1 VKKLTQRRK
10 KLEAMDVVAF
20 VFLTAFALLVFYP
33 FYNALLSSFMTAK
46 EYTLHP
52 VSLFPREVTWD
63 NYAHM
68 LGRQTLG
75 TGYISSIMITFAG
88 TIYGLSICLLT
99 AYAFSRPRFP
109 GKKLLFRL
117 MLFTMFFSGGL
128 VPTYLL
134 FRNLGLINSRW
145 SVILFLGVSPFNII
159 IIKNGFEQT
168 PAAIEEA
175 AKVDG
180 ANDVTTFFQI
190 MLPLQKPLI
199 ATFALFIAVAYWNEW
214 FWSML
219 LLNSQD
225 KMTLQLVLRSI
236 VNEAS
241 GEQERIAASVSGTTF
256 SQGIKMAAVMATM
269 LPVMCIYP
277 FVQKHFAKGILVGA
291 VKM

>member
-1 VKKLTQRRK
+1 MKKHSKSRK
-10 KLEAMDVVAF
+10 RLEAMDVVAF
-20 VFLTAFALLVFYP
+20 VFLTLFALVIFYP

-46 EYTLHP
+46 EYTLRP

-63 NYAHM
+63 NYAYM

-75 TGYISSIMITFAG
+75 SGYISSIMITSIG
-88 TIYGLSICLLT
+88 TVYGLSISLLT

-134 FRNLGLINSRW
+134 IRNMGLINSRW
-145 SVILFLGVSPFNII
+145 SVILMLGVSPFNII

-180 ANDVTTFFQI
+180 ANDVTTFLRI

-199 ATFALFIAVAYWNEW
+199 ATFSLFIAVAYWNEW

-236 VNEAS
+236 VSEAS
-241 GEQERIAASVSGTTF
+241 GEQDRIAASVAGTTF

>member
-1 VKKLTQRRK
+1 MKKHAGARK
-10 KLEAMDVVAF
+10 RIEAMDVVAF
-20 VFLTAFALLVFYP
+20 LFLTVFALLVFYP

-63 NYAHM
+63 NYAYI
-68 LGRQTLG
+68 LARQTLG
-75 TGYISSIMITFAG
+75 SGYVSSLIITLAG
-88 TIYGLSICLLT
+88 TVYGLSISLLT
-99 AYAFSRPRFP
+99 AYAFSRSHFP
-109 GKKLLFRL
+109 GKKILFRL

-134 FRNLGLINSRW
+134 VRNMGLINSRW
-145 SVILFLGVSPFNII
+145 SVILLLGVSPFNII

-180 ANDVTTFFQI
+180 ANDLTTFFRI

-199 ATFALFIAVAYWNEW
+199 ATFTLFIAVAYWNEW

-225 KMTLQLVLRSI
+225 KMTLQLVLRAI

-241 GEQERIAASVSGTTF
+241 GEQARLSSALAETTF